1 MSPFILCT
9 LSGFVIGIVG
19 AYAIHVSA
27 SYVEFAPLC
36 ETCQHLE
43 SRVNAWLV
51 SIVDAIVR
59 LVVVA
64 PKSSDRIVS
73 CDVMSPSRE
82 LVVRDN

>member
-19 AYAIHVSA
+19 AYAIRASA
-27 SYVEFAPLC
+27 SDVEFTPLC